1 MLPDAERIADFH
13 HQVIAHVGHTEYYA
27 TASQA
32 QYHFCRRQKYH
43 AEQHEAYHLIHF
55 IPHSAVNII
64 L

>member
-1 MLPDAERIADFH
+1 MQLLFS
-13 HQVIAHVGHTEYYA
+13 VIFASRVHAKSTAGEYN
-27 TASQA
+27 TTVSISE